1 MSHHIVNCA
10 VTISTHPL
18 FQGTQSKIGIPSLLL
33 LKQTLEVYS
42 KIIVSELGDSSHLI
56 PVGFL
61 GDSIVKIITAY
72 QQNLIVDSQSYF
84 NELLTFLNQNFPVN
98 FHKLSHHYTLHQP
111 MSLEQLKSNELLMI
125 HEDEP
130 EYIIHQSLLN
140 LIAWFP
146 LTLAATLHFEVE
158 GVDKTIPIVKILLI
172 NWFQKQDRLKLYN
185 LQSLE
190 RLCLPLNPIAAALV
204 LMRHR

>member
-18 FQGTQSKIGIPSLLL
+18 LQGTQSKIGIPTHLL
-33 LKQTLEVYS
+33 LKQTLEVYA
-42 KIIVSELGDSSHLI
+42 KIIERELLDPSHSI
-56 PVGFL
+56 PVDFL
-61 GDSIVKIITAY
+61 SDSIFKIVTAY
-72 QQNLIVDSQSYF
+72 QQNLIIESQSYF
-84 NELLTFLNQNFPVN
+84 NELLSFLNHNFPVN
-98 FHKLSHHYTLHQP
+98 FHKLSHHYSFHQQTR
-111 MSLEQLKSNELLMI
+111 LEQLKSNELLVI

-146 LTLAATLHFEVE
+146 LTLAATLHFEIE
-158 GVDKTIPIVKILLI
+158 GVDKTIPIIKSLLI
-172 NWFQKQDRLKLYN
+172 DWLQKQDRIKLYN

-190 RLCLPLNPIAAALV
+190 QLCLPLDPIAAALI

>member
-1 MSHHIVNCA
+1 MPHHIVNCA

-18 FQGTQSKIGIPSLLL
+18 FQDIQSKIGIPSHLL
-33 LKQTLEVYS
+33 LKHTLEVYS
-42 KIIVSELGDSSHLI
+42 KIIERELTDQSHTI
-56 PVGFL
+56 PVEL
-61 GDSIVKIITAY
+61 LSDSIFKIVTAY
-72 QQNLIVDSQSYF
+72 QQNLIIESQSYF
-84 NELLTFLNQNFPVN
+84 NELLSFLNHNFPVN
-98 FHKLSHHYTLHQP
+98 FHKLSLHCSSHQQTR
-111 MSLEQLKSNELLMI
+111 LEQLKSNELLVI

-158 GVDKTIPIVKILLI
+158 GGDKTIPIIKLLL
-172 NWFQKQDRLKLYN
+172 NDWLQKQNHLKLYN

-190 RLCLPLNPIAAALV
+190 QLCLPLDPIAAALV
-204 LMRHR
+204 LMRQH